1 MTRLVILNFPPP
13 RNRSINL
20 PANRHCWCTR
30 SFSSG
35 GTIRLCYLNSATGGK
50 GPKHAWLPAKKIGL
64 NRSSANLKWADLVTN
79 FLLRSR
85 PDEGSRE
92 EKNSKLAIMVDTPRF
107 NHHSRPITTRFKIRA
122 SISSRSVVARTDHQF
137 SRARECQI
145 ELHRWTINRARGRVI
160 RYTFRRGRD
169 SQVGKKLWGG
179 EGGRNG
185 NGRRIRR
192 KNGARNTAYVGVR
205 TKYSGVG
212 GEGCSSSSINT
223 HYRQPLRVPRRPSS
237 ISFTPDTISLPH
249 FEPPLLLSSV
259 RMLER
264 PVSFS
269 CTRLIAFPRATKN
282 TDRPTREFRR
292 IRVRSQ
298 VSGLLPFAANSLLL
312 VSRPLFFVTRQREG
326 ERFYLFYSN
335 RPGLGFGLD
344 ETLASV
350 FEIVWIV
357 AFHEL
362 KECRNIGRG

>member
-1 MTRLVILNFPPP
+1 M
-13 RNRSINL
+13 
-20 PANRHCWCTR
+20 
-30 SFSSG
+30 
-35 GTIRLCYLNSATGGK
+35 
-50 GPKHAWLPAKKIGL
+50 
-64 NRSSANLKWADLVTN
+64 
-79 FLLRSR
+79 
-85 PDEGSRE
+85 
-92 EKNSKLAIMVDTPRF
+92 
-107 NHHSRPITTRFKIRA
+107 
-122 SISSRSVVARTDHQF
+122 
-137 SRARECQI
+137 
-145 ELHRWTINRARGRVI
+145 
-160 RYTFRRGRD
+160 
-169 SQVGKKLWGG
+169 GG

-312 VSRPLFFVTRQREG
+312 VSRPVFFVTRQREG

-357 AFHEL
+357 SRVERVSEHWT
-362 KECRNIGRG
+362 RVNGRVRYRLYRRTVKRQGIVTSWDVAVSFNSLFVFVDGTSSIKFFLQEASLVGTEERKTVLPIAITI

>member
-122 SISSRSVVARTDHQF
+122 SISSQSVVARTDHQF

-179 EGGRNG
+179 RED
-185 NGRRIRR
+185 
-192 KNGARNTAYVGVR
+192 
-205 TKYSGVG
+205 
-212 GEGCSSSSINT
+212 EM
-223 HYRQPLRVPRRPSS
+223 
-237 ISFTPDTISLPH
+237 
-249 FEPPLLLSSV
+249 E
-259 RMLER
+259 
-264 PVSFS
+264 
-269 CTRLIAFPRATKN
+269 
-282 TDRPTREFRR
+282 TDD
-292 IRVRSQ
+292 V
-298 VSGLLPFAANSLLL
+298 
-312 VSRPLFFVTRQREG
+312 
-326 ERFYLFYSN
+326 
-335 RPGLGFGLD
+335 
-344 ETLASV
+344 
-350 FEIVWIV
+350 
-357 AFHEL
+357 
-362 KECRNIGRG
+362 